1 MGIKNNIEFIDQE
14 QEQNEVRVFTIR
26 SLFSGSI
33 LTQSRVV
40 KQFPYILFLVGLALI
55 YIGNRFHAER
65 IVRKLSNLQ
74 VEVKDLCSEQITTAS
89 ELMNISRP
97 SEVIKLVNRNN
108 IGLSLPEKPPEM
120 LTKKGKK
127 L

>member
-1 MGIKNNIEFIDQE
+1 MDGKNNIEFIDQE
-14 QEQNEVRVFTIR
+14 QEQQEIRVFSIR

-33 LTQSRVV
+33 LTQSGLVR
-40 KQFPYILFLVGLALI
+40 QFPFILFLVVLALI

-65 IVRKLSNLQ
+65 LARKLSKIQ
-74 VEVKDLCSEQITTAS
+74 TEVKDLCSEQITTAS

-97 SEVIKLVNRNN
+97 SEVIRLLDKKN
-108 IGLSLPEKPPEM
+108 IGLSLPETPPKV

-127 L
+127 

>member
-1 MGIKNNIEFIDQE
+1 MGSKKNIEFIDQE
-14 QEQNEVRVFTIR
+14 QEQNEIRVFTIR

-40 KQFPYILFLVGLALI
+40 KQFPYILFLVALALI

-65 IVRKLSNLQ
+65 LVRKLSNLR

-97 SEVIKLVNRNN
+97 SEVIKLVNKKN

-120 LTKKGKK
+120 LTK
-127 L
+127 

>member
-1 MGIKNNIEFIDQE
+1 MGRKNKIEFIDQE

-40 KQFPYILFLVGLALI
+40 KQFPYILFLVALALI

-120 LTKKGKK
+120 LTKKR
-127 L
+127 